1 MATSSRKPAAAQG
14 HGLISLFVRHPTAA
28 NLLMMVMVIA
38 GLYSV
43 FKTNTQFFPTIEV
56 PSITVTVVWP
66 GASASDVEANIL
78 DAVEPELRFLDDVEE
93 VRSVAREGA
102 GTVSIEFT
110 AQADMQKALADAQQ
124 AVDSITTL
132 PDDSEEPVIK
142 RLTFFEGVARLVL
155 FGPVDEQTLKAEA
168 KRIRD
173 GLLNAGIDKVT
184 LSGARDEE
192 IWVKIREADLQRLNL
207 TLGDIAQRI
216 RQDTRDLPSGTLEGS
231 VEMQLR
237 SLAERRTPETIG
249 NIEIKS
255 TNTGEKVLLKDA
267 ATVETRFDRDQV
279 IGQRSGH
286 PAIELNVQR
295 SLSADTLQTMKIMNA
310 YLEQVRPTLPE
321 GLELAAFEIR
331 GKFVEQRLGILI
343 MNGLQG
349 LALVLIILFVFL
361 DARIAFWVAAGI
373 PVAFM
378 ATLFVMYLSGQTINM
393 VSMFALI
400 MMLGIIVDDAIVVG
414 EETATRQSMGLGRLD
429 SAEQGAVRMLMPVT
443 AATLTTVAAFSPI
456 FLIRDRIG
464 DIMSAI
470 PLVVVSVLVAS
481 LIESFLVLPG
491 HLRHGFGKPK
501 PPGRFRTAF
510 DGMLN
515 RFRDGSYDAF
525 VRRAY
530 EWRYT
535 TVAFLVGAFI
545 VCLGLIAGGRV
556 GFTFFPSP
564 ESENV
569 TASIVFGAGTPREEQ
584 TKALLEIEK
593 SLYLAEKK
601 LTGGKEKLVDM
612 TLSAAGMSGRNQGDN
627 LSQIEVQLTPSEVR
641 TIPTREITRAWRR
654 VLPNISGVEQIAIQE
669 RRAGPRGRD
678 IDIQLLDAP
687 VEDLKAAAN
696 EVKEALTGFP
706 GVSAIDDDLPYGK
719 QELILEVTPRGSALG
734 FTAENV
740 GTQVRNAFEGAI
752 ATRFPRGEEEITVRV
767 MRSQEVEGPYALRQI
782 YLTSPSGNRVPLTE
796 VVTIR
801 EKPGFSI
808 IQRRDGVRSV
818 SVTADL
824 DTEVIENADLIAK
837 LGEKTLPDI
846 AKKYNLRYSFKGR
859 AEERAKSFADLQL
872 GIILALTMIY
882 IILAGVFGSYSRPL
896 AVMCIIP
903 FGFVGAILGHMVMG
917 FHLTI
922 ISMIGLLGLAGIL
935 VNDSIILVS
944 QIDSRLREGDDL
956 ATAAVGA
963 SRDRLRAVLLTSLT
977 TIGGLT
983 PLLFETSRQ
992 AQFLI
997 PMAVTIVFGLMA
1009 ATILVLILVPSLVG
1023 IGGDISRGFEKIR
1036 PRLGFTPSRKSV

>member
-1 MATSSRKPAAAQG
+1 MPSRQPAAAET

-43 FKTNTQFFPTIEV
+43 FKLNTQFFPTVEI
-56 PSITVTVVWP
+56 PSITVSVSWP
-66 GASASDVEANIL
+66 GASAADVETNIL
-78 DAVEPELRFLDDVEE
+78 DGIEPELRFLDDVEE
-93 VRSVAREGA
+93 VRSVAREGS
-102 GTVSIEFT
+102 GTVTIEFT
-110 AQADMQKALADAQQ
+110 AQADMQKALSDVEQ
-124 AVDSITTL
+124 AINGITTL
-132 PDDSEEPVIK
+132 PEDSEEPVI
-142 RLTFFEGVARLVL
+142 RRITYFEGVARLVL
-155 FGPVDEQTLKAEA
+155 SGPVDEQTLKAEA
-168 KRIRD
+168 KRVRD
-173 GLLNAGIDKVT
+173 GLLVAGIDKVS
-184 LSGARDEE
+184 LNGARDEE
-192 IWVKIREADLQRLNL
+192 IWIKIREADLQRLNI
-207 TLGDIAQRI
+207 TLADIAGRI
-216 RQDTRDLPSGTLEGS
+216 REDTRDLPSGTLEGP

-237 SLAERRTPETIG
+237 SLAERRTPETIR

-255 TNTGEKVLLKDA
+255 SSTGDKVFLKDV

-279 IGQRSGH
+279 IGRRNGN

-295 SLSADTLQTMKIMNA
+295 SLSADTLKTMQIMND
-310 YLEQVRPTLPE
+310 YLVQARTTLPPE
-321 GLELAAFEIR
+321 LELTAFEVR
-331 GKFVEQRLGILI
+331 GKFVQQRLGILI
-343 MNGLQG
+343 QNGLQG
-349 LALVLIILFVFL
+349 LVLVLIVLFIFL

-373 PVAFM
+373 PVALM
-378 ATLFVMYLSGQTINM
+378 ATLFVMYFSGQTINM

-400 MMLGIIVDDAIVVG
+400 MMLGIVVDDAIVVG
-414 EETATRQSMGLGRLD
+414 EETATRQSMGLGRQD

-443 AATLTTVAAFSPI
+443 AATLTTIASFSPI
-456 FLIRDRIG
+456 FLVGDRIG
-464 DIMSAI
+464 DVMSAI
-470 PLVVVSVLVAS
+470 PLVVVAVLAAS
-481 LIESFLVLPG
+481 LMESFLILPG

-501 PPGRFRTAF
+501 PPGRFRQSF
-510 DGMLN
+510 DRHLAA
-515 RFRDGSYDAF
+515 FRDGPYDAF
-525 VRRAY
+525 VRTAY
-530 EWRYT
+530 SWRYT
-535 TVAFLVGAFI
+535 TVAFLVGTFI
-545 VCLGLIAGGRV
+545 ICLGLIAGGRV

-564 ESENV
+564 ESENI

-584 TKALLEIEK
+584 TKVLYRIEQ
-593 SLYLAEKK
+593 SLSEAEKK
-601 LTGGKEKLVDM
+601 LAGDGEKLIDM
-612 TLSAAGMSGRNQGDN
+612 ALTAVGNAGRNQGDN
-627 LSQIEVQLTPSEVR
+627 LAQIEVQLTPSEER
-641 TIPTREITRAWRR
+641 TIPTREITRAWHRL
-654 VLPNISGVEQIAIQE
+654 LPNISGVEQIAIQE
-669 RRAGPRGRD
+669 RRAGPPGRD

-687 VEDLKAAAN
+687 VEDLKAAAL
-696 EVKEALTGFP
+696 EVREALTSFP

-734 FTAENV
+734 FTAESV

-767 MRSQEVEGPYALRQI
+767 MRAQEVEGPYALRRI

-801 EKPGFSI
+801 QKPGFSI

-824 DTEVIENADLIAK
+824 DARVIAMPEVLGKLEQTLLPSLAEKYDLSYAF
-837 LGEKTLPDI
+837 
-846 AKKYNLRYSFKGR
+846 RGR
-859 AEERAKSFADLQL
+859 AEERANSFADLQL
-872 GIILALTMIY
+872 GMILALLMIY
-882 IILAGVFGSYSRPL
+882 IILAWVFGSYARPL

-903 FGFVGAILGHMVMG
+903 FGFVGAVLGHMAMG

-922 ISMIGLLGLAGIL
+922 ISMIGLLGLSGIL

-944 QIDSRLREGDDL
+944 QIDRRLAEGDDL

-997 PMAVTIVFGLMA
+997 PMAVTMVFGLAA
-1009 ATILVLILVPSLVG
+1009 ATVLVLILVPSLMG
-1023 IGGDISRGFEKIR
+1023 IGGDISRVFGKLKAGKRF
-1036 PRLGFTPSRKSV
+1036 RLSSKPA

>member
-1 MATSSRKPAAAQG
+1 MARSERKPDAVG
-14 HGLISLFVRHPTAA
+14 RHGLISLFVRHPTAA
-28 NLLMMVMVIA
+28 NLLMMIMIIA

-43 FKTNTQFFPTIEV
+43 SKTNTQFFPTIEV
-56 PSITVTVVWP
+56 PSITVSIVWP
-66 GASASDVEANIL
+66 GASASDVETNIL

-93 VRSVAREGA
+93 ARSVAREGA
-102 GTVSIEFT
+102 GTVTIEFT
-110 AQADMQKALADAQQ
+110 ADADMQKALSDVEQ
-124 AVDSITTL
+124 AIDGITTL
-132 PDDSEEPVIK
+132 PEDSEEPVVRRIS
-142 RLTFFEGVARLVL
+142 FFEGVARLVL
-155 FGPVDEQTLKAEA
+155 SGDVDEKTLKGEA
-168 KRIRD
+168 KRLRD
-173 GLLNAGIDKVT
+173 GLLDAGIDKVT

-192 IWVKIREADLQRLNL
+192 IWVRIKETDLQRLNV
-207 TLGDIAQRI
+207 TLADIAQRI

-249 NIEIKS
+249 DIEIKS
-255 TNTGEKVLLKDA
+255 TARGDKVFLKEV

-279 IGQRSGH
+279 IGQYNGK

-295 SLSADTLQTMKIMNA
+295 SLGADTLKTMEIMNA
-310 YLEQVRPTLPE
+310 YLAQARTTLPP
-321 GLELAAFEIR
+321 GMELRSFEVR
-331 GKFVEQRLGILI
+331 GKFVQQRLGILI
-343 MNGLQG
+343 TNGLQG
-349 LALVLIILFVFL
+349 LVLVLIVLFIFL

-373 PVAFM
+373 PVALM

-414 EETATRQSMGLGRLD
+414 EETATRQAMGYRRLEA
-429 SAEQGAVRMLMPVT
+429 AELGAVRMLLPVT
-443 AATLTTVAAFSPI
+443 AATLTTIAAFSPI
-456 FLIRDRIG
+456 FLIRDHIG

-470 PLVVVSVLVAS
+470 PLVVVAVLVAS

-501 PPGRFRTAF
+501 PPGRFRQVF
-510 DGMLN
+510 DARLN
-515 RFRDGSYDAF
+515 AFRDGPYDRF
-525 VRRAY
+525 VRMAY

-535 TVAFLVGAFI
+535 TVAFLVGTFI
-545 VCLGLIAGGRV
+545 VCVGLIVGGRV

-569 TASIVFGAGTPREEQ
+569 TASVVFGAGTPREQ
-584 TKALLEIEK
+584 QKKALYEIEQ
-593 SLYLAEKK
+593 SLYEAEKT
-601 LTGGKEKLVDM
+601 LTKGNGKVVEM
-612 TLSAAGMSGRNQGDN
+612 TLSIAGVSGRNQGDN
-627 LSQIEVQLTPSEVR
+627 LAQIEVQLTPSEER
-641 TIPTREITRAWRR
+641 SIPTREITRTWRR
-654 VLPNISGVEQIAIQE
+654 HLPNLSGVEQIAIQE

-678 IDIQLLDAP
+678 IDIQLQDAP
-687 VEDLKAAAN
+687 VADLKAAAL
-696 EVKEALTGFP
+696 ELRQALTGFP

-767 MRSQEVEGPYALRQI
+767 MRAQEVEGPYALRQL
-782 YLTSPSGNRVPLTE
+782 YLTSPEGNRVPLTE

-801 EKPGFSI
+801 EQPGFSI
-808 IQRRDGVRSV
+808 IQRRNGVRSV

-824 DTEVIENADLIAK
+824 DTKIVDNADLIAK
-837 LGEKTLPDI
+837 LDETFLPEL
-846 AKKYNLRYSFKGR
+846 AKKYGVQYVFKGR
-859 AEERAKSFADLQL
+859 AEERAKSFADLKL
-872 GIILALTMIY
+872 GVGLSLTMIY
-882 IILAGVFGSYSRPL
+882 IILAWVFGSYGRPL

-903 FGFVGAILGHMVMG
+903 FGVVGAILGHMVMG

-922 ISMIGLLGLAGIL
+922 ISMIGLLGLSGIL

-944 QIDSRLREGDDL
+944 QIDNRLKEGDDL

-997 PMAVTIVFGLMA
+997 PMAVTMVFGLAA
-1009 ATILVLILVPSLVG
+1009 ATVLVLVLVPSLVG
-1023 IGGDISRGFEKIR
+1023 VGGDIGRLMQHARR
-1036 PRLGFTPSRKSV
+1036 PGWFRLSRKPA